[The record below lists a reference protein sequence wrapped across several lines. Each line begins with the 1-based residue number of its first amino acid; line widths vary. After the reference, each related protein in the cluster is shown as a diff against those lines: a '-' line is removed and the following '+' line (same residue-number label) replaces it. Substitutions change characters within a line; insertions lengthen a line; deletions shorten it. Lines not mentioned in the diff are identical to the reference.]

1 MARTTTRINIPTNS
15 PDLMLKLLSKVGETH
30 LELGAKSPLT
40 SLEMEAYQTRLAE
53 ATAKRAQ
60 AAKLE
65 AQAQALN
72 AEVSNLIGTAPGQ
85 SSKTPDTLYFE
96 LCKARDLLLVVHR
109 GQENNLETWGFKVVT
124 GTAAAPRKREKKSD
138 PAALDS

>member
-1 MARTTTRINIPTNS
+1 MARTTTRITIPTNS
-15 PDLMLKLLSKVGETH
+15 PDLMLKLLAKVDETH
-30 LELGAKSPLT
+30 QEQGDKSPLAA
-40 SLEMEAYQTRLAE
+40 LDMETYQKRLAE

-72 AEVSNLIGTAPGQ
+72 AQVNTLLGTAPGQ
-85 SSKTPDTLYFE
+85 SSKTPDTLYFD

-109 GQENNLETWGFKVVT
+109 GNENNLETWGFKVVT
-124 GTAAAPRKREKKSD
+124 GTAAAPRKREKKSE
-138 PAALDS
+138 AASLDS

>member
-1 MARTTTRINIPTNS
+1 
-15 PDLMLKLLSKVGETH
+15 
-30 LELGAKSPLT
+30 
-40 SLEMEAYQTRLAE
+40 MEAYQTRLAE

-85 SSKTPDTLYFE
+85 SSKTPNTLYFE

>member
-15 PDLMLKLLSKVGETH
+15 PDLMLKLLAKVDEKH
-30 LELGAKSPLT
+30 QELGSKSPLA
-40 SLEMEAYQTRLAE
+40 SLEMDKYRAWLAE
-53 ATAKRAQ
+53 AKAKREE

-72 AEVSNLIGTAPGQ
+72 AEVSNLLGTAPGQ

-109 GQENNLETWGFKVVT
+109 GNENQLETWGFKVVT
-124 GTAAAPRKREKKSD
+124 GTAAAPRKREKKGD
-138 PAALDS
+138 AASLNS